1 MNINEYISKI
11 DRDDI
16 LIHIPHNLTD
26 ENAYIDNVVLLI
38 SHELSRTGSPI
49 QLLFMTKALQMLGYH
64 PFIFSLSGGDLIN
77 DFMDLDVPVICGV
90 DPDITSEWIDKL
102 TDGFRLIFI
111 NTITMAGYVRYL
123 INKPNYVFWWIHESA
138 YWFNYDYI
146 NDIPVSP
153 NLKILAASEKIV
165 DHIKAYTEK
174 DPVLLNVCVEDKY
187 ISGRNQSEKTVF
199 LWSGTLEKNKAPEI
213 LLEAILLL
221 PNEYTDK
228 VEFILVGHNR
238 ANDKYSDLVKTI
250 SDKLPFVWFMDAMN
264 HSDFLNLMDE
274 VDSVIVTS
282 IEETTSMVAVEGF
295 MKGKIVICSDGC
307 GVTRYI
313 EDKMNGFVF
322 KTRDSK
328 MLSEIIKYVVDNI
341 SNLDNLK
348 HSGRIMYEK
357 YYLFD
362 GFKSNLENLL
372 NEMDLKR

>member
-26 ENAYIDNVVLLI
+26 ENACIDNVVLLI

-77 DFMDLDVPVICGV
+77 DFMDIDVPVICGV
-90 DPDITSEWIDKL
+90 DPEITSEWIDKL
-102 TDGFRLIFI
+102 TDGFNIIFV

-138 YWFNYDYI
+138 YWFNYDHI
-146 NDIPVSP
+146 NDIPFSP
-153 NLKILAASEKIV
+153 NLKILAASEKIM
-165 DHIKAYTEK
+165 DHIKSYTEK

-187 ISGRNQSEKTVF
+187 ISGKHQSEKTVF
-199 LWSGTLEKNKAPEI
+199 LWSGTLEKNKAPEV
-213 LLEAILLL
+213 LLEALLHL

-228 VEFILVGHNR
+228 VEFILVGNDR
-238 ANDKYSDLVKTI
+238 ANDKYSDLVKAI
-250 SDKLPFVWFMDAMN
+250 SDKLSFVRFMNAMD
-264 HSDFLNLMDE
+264 HSDFLKLMDE

-295 MKGKIVICSDGC
+295 MKGKIVICSEGC

-313 EDKMNGFVF
+313 EDKVNGFVF

-348 HSGRIMYEK
+348 HSGRNMYEK

-372 NEMDLKR
+372 NEMELTR